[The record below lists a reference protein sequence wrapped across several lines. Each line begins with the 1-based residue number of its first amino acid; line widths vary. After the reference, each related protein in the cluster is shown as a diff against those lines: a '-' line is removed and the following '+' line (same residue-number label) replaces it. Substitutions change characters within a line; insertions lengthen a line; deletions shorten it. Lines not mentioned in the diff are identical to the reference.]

1 MRIVGDK
8 HLKLCLSRASPSPA
22 LAGAGGG
29 VEAIAFG
36 YLGGP
41 VEDTRLQVGATLSVA
56 YRLEIN
62 EYRGTERLQ
71 LNCQH
76 LVRMEC

>member
-1 MRIVGDK
+1 
-8 HLKLCLSRASPSPA
+8 
-22 LAGAGGG
+22 

-36 YLGGP
+36 YIGGP
-41 VEDTRLQVGATLSVA
+41 VEDARLQVGATLNVA

-62 EYRGTERLQ
+62 EYRGIERLQ

-76 LVRMEC
+76 LVRTEC